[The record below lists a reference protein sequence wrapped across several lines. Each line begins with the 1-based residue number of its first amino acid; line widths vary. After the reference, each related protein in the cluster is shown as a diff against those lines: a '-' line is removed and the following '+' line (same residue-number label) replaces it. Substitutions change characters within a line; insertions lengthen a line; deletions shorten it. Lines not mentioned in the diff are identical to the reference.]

1 MNKAEVEKKY
11 ENILEKISSF
21 EESFCNFNTEDFKNK
36 TRELKEIAKNNDQ
49 EIFSKEIL
57 PQAIA
62 LCSILFEKSYQ
73 KRFSK
78 DEKIATLALND
89 KKIIKINNPKY
100 EITPIIAISYLNSL
114 IENKHIHITNTNIDI
129 IKKYSSIFQEIFS
142 KLDVSFNT
150 ILENEIT
157 FEQKIEAYKSSIV
170 YTTPTQLALDYTY
183 DLSERGKNI
192 LLKDKTDLFIA
203 QDADISLDIEAF
215 NTFSTENFDG
225 DEKYISIKGVIK
237 KYKELCGLTFT
248 TNNNFENSIKDYNTN
263 LLNLFEETNLK
274 VIETDIFKSKI
285 KVYDDI
291 IKSIKNLE
299 ENHKPVIIVFNE
311 DDTILPIIMKKNNIN
326 YNILPPLP
334 TQEDAEIEKAA
345 ILNGNITLISSF
357 AILRTNLKP
366 SDCHLVLTEHCFSEV
381 LENRILKLST
391 EAGKIYLSLEDKIL
405 SVSIPSFILNFIKQI
420 CRSRIRNSFLFKN
433 NYHKI
438 LRKIR
443 KQRSPK
449 IKNVFEISNNK
460 YCIICKKYFTKT
472 ELNNMC
478 PCGSGKTYKKCCY
491 KK

>member
-1 MNKAEVEKKY
+1 MSKAEVENKY
-11 ENILEKISSF
+11 ESILEKISSF
-21 EESFCNFNTEDFKNK
+21 EESFCNLNTEDFKNK
-36 TRELKEIAKNNDQ
+36 TNELKEIAKNQ
-49 EIFSKEIL
+49 ENFSKEVL

-62 LCSILFEKSYQ
+62 LCSILFEKNYQ

-89 KKIIKINNPKY
+89 KKIIKINNNRF

-129 IKKYSSIFQEIFS
+129 IKKYSEFFQEVFS
-142 KLDVSFNT
+142 KLNISFNT

-225 DEKYISIKGVIK
+225 DEKCISIKGVIK

-248 TNNNFENSIKDYNTN
+248 TNDNFKNSIKDYNTN
-263 LLNLFEETNLK
+263 LLNLFEETDTK
-274 VIETDIFKSKI
+274 TIETDIFKSKI

-291 IKSIKNLE
+291 IKTIKNLE
-299 ENHKPVIIVFNE
+299 ENHKPVIIIFNE
-311 DDTILPIIMKKNNIN
+311 EDTILPIILKKNDIN
-326 YNILPPLP
+326 HNILSTFP
-334 TQEDAEIEKAA
+334 TQEDADIEKAA
-345 ILNGNITLISSF
+345 TLNGNITLISAF

-366 SDCHLVLTEHCFSEV
+366 SDCHLILTEHCFSEI

-391 EAGKIYLSLEDKIL
+391 GTGKIYLSLEDKIL
-405 SVSIPSFILNFIKQI
+405 SISIPNFVLNFIKRF
-420 CRSRIRNSFLFKN
+420 CRSTIKNGFLFKN
-433 NYHKI
+433 NYNKI

-449 IKNVFEISNNK
+449 IKNVFEITNNK
-460 YCIICKKYFTKT
+460 YCIICKRYFAKN

-478 PCGSGKTYKKCCY
+478 PCGSGKTYKSCCY